1 MMVVLFTE
9 RIREKIVSHHLLY
22 YMKDYY
28 FRLVDWILV
37 LSLSVALVCSLFIS
51 IEVYYYKKY
60 DHIKTFSSWQSPML
74 IALLADIYIMCK

>member
-1 MMVVLFTE
+1 MCDVVVLFTE
-9 RIREKIVSHHLLY
+9 QIREKFVSLY
-22 YMKDYY
+22 LYMKDY

-51 IEVYYYKKY
+51 IEVYYYKNY
-60 DHIKTFSSWQSPML
+60 QYRKTFSSWQSPML